1 MFDIKVDTKMTFNE
15 LTKWYLGLEKVKDMA
30 SYDTICI
37 SLKKFNMVF
46 GSRIVS
52 KVRPADLENY
62 QAMRQRAGMADATID
77 HEIGKTKTMIFKAF
91 DNGMVSPDTLRTFR
105 KVKKL
110 LVKDSDVRHRIISPD
125 EFKALMKHSKGHIK
139 DIIAMGYY
147 TGMRRG
153 EILGL
158 TWDKVDFSMR
168 MIRLESTDLKTA
180 RLGMFQFAP
189 SYLGYCKK
197 CQTDFMQTARTI
209 MYSSIK
215 GGPVKDIRAA
225 LRIVCKLAG
234 IVYGRFKKDGF
245 IFHDLRHTFNT
256 NMRKAGVQESVI
268 MEITGHTS
276 REMFDRYN
284 NIDEEDT
291 HNAMD
296 RLEGYF
302 SGGRKIFDQIVD
314 QEGILKK
321 KTV

>member
-1 MFDIKVDTKMTFNE
+1 MTILAECPNCHHKLARKRKVCKCGQSMDKAKKAQKVKYWINYKLPNGRYSRENINSFEDLNGYSIEDAEAALAKRRVDKIENPNMFDIKVDTKMTFNE

-215 GGPVKDIRAA
+215 GGQ
-225 LRIVCKLAG
+225 LRI
-234 IVYGRFKKDGF
+234 
-245 IFHDLRHTFNT
+245 
-256 NMRKAGVQESVI
+256 
-268 MEITGHTS
+268 
-276 REMFDRYN
+276 
-284 NIDEEDT
+284 
-291 HNAMD
+291 
-296 RLEGYF
+296 
-302 SGGRKIFDQIVD
+302 SGLHC
-314 QEGILKK
+314 E
-321 KTV
+321 